1 MSHLPPQLPLN
12 SAVSEVIEFSF
23 LLTAFLAKLH
33 INTPSVES
41 FQATTAHLK
50 VQLIL
55 PTPHFI
61 TLET

>member
-1 MSHLPPQLPLN
+1 MSHFPPQPPLN
-12 SAVSEVIEFSF
+12 SAVSEVFEFNF

-41 FQATTAHLK
+41 SQATTAHLK
-50 VQLIL
+50 VQLII

-61 TLET
+61 TPET